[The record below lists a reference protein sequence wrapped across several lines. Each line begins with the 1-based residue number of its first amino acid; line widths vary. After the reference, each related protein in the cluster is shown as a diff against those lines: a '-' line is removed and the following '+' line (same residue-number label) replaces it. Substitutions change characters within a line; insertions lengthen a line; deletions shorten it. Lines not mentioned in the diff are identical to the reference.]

1 MRNMLAFLAAVVLTV
16 AVLGWYL
23 DWYKVGTHPAAE
35 GHQNLSIDINTN
47 KIGEDLHKGEQNL
60 QKILEKNAKNAAG
73 SIGDPKAAAEKK
85 PAEAPKA
92 DKAPKADGKAPEKPA
107 PAKSLVEPQDF
118 NPFGDH

>member
-73 SIGDPKAAAEKK
+73 SIGDPKGAVEKK
-85 PAEAPKA
+85 APEAPKA
-92 DKAPKADGKAPEKPA
+92 ADKAGDKPGDKAA